1 MPSNPNAASR
11 RPGLNQHQRDQFLAT
26 GVVHLPGVIPR
37 SAADDMADRLW
48 ETLAGQHGLIRDR
61 PETWTKERPARFRDL
76 RHSGAFADMASPG
89 LTALLDDLFGEGG
102 WTAPAHWGQP
112 LVTFPTGRTA
122 WSVPHAAWHLDIP
135 PGQVLEPWPDYI
147 RIFTFLAPLEPGGGG
162 TVYVSGSHRVVMQLM
177 AEAGRARIRS
187 ATVSGALRL
196 ESPWIAALCSP
207 DHDPQR
213 TARLMHTC
221 AKVRGV
227 DLRVGEMTGQ
237 PGDVVLMHPATL
249 HSLSPNVRTTPR
261 LMLAES
267 VYALH
272 TGRRSGGDASQ

>member
-1 MPSNPNAASR
+1 MPTNPNRASQ
-11 RPGLNQHQRDQFLAT
+11 RPGLNQLQRDQFLAT
-26 GVVHLPGVIPR
+26 GVVHLSGVIPR
-37 SAADDMADRLW
+37 PTAEAMADRLW
-48 ETLAGQHGLIRDR
+48 ETLASQHGVLRDR
-61 PETWTKERPARFRDL
+61 PETWTKERPAQFRDL
-76 RHSGAFADMASPG
+76 RHAGAFADMASPG
-89 LTALLDDLFGEGG
+89 LAALLDDLFGEGR

-177 AEAGRARIRS
+177 AEAPRRDRIRS
-187 ATVSGALRL
+187 ATIAGALRL

-207 DHDPQR
+207 DDDPRR
-213 TARLMHTC
+213 TVRCMQTGAG
-221 AKVRGV
+221 VRGV

-237 PGDVVLMHPATL
+237 TGDVVLMHPATL
-249 HSLSPNVRTTPR
+249 HSLAPNCRTTPR

-267 VYALH
+267 VYAK
-272 TGRRSGGDASQ
+272 R

>member
-1 MPSNPNAASR
+1 MPFNPKAASQ
-11 RPGLNQHQRDQFLAT
+11 RPGLNQHQRDQFLAN

-37 SAADDMADRLW
+37 SAAEAMADRLW
-48 ETLAGQHGLIRDR
+48 ETLAGQHGLVRSR
-61 PETWTKERPARFRDL
+61 PETWTKERPAQFRDL
-76 RHSGAFADMASPG
+76 RHAGAFADMASPG

-112 LVTFPTGRTA
+112 LVTFPTGPAA

-135 PGQVLEPWPDYI
+135 PGQVLEFWPDYI

-177 AEAGRARIRS
+177 AEAPRRDRIRS
-187 ATVSGALRL
+187 AAIAGALRL

-207 DHDPQR
+207 EDDSAR
-213 TARLMHTC
+213 TARLMQTG
-221 AKVRGV
+221 AKVRSV
-227 DLRVGEMTGQ
+227 DLGVGEMTGQ

-249 HSLSPNVRTTPR
+249 HSLAPNCRPTPR

-267 VYALH
+267 VYAK
-272 TGRRSGGDASQ
+272 R

>member
-1 MPSNPNAASR
+1 MQRAHLENAMPSNPKAAPQ
-11 RPGLNQHQRDQFLAT
+11 RPGLTQHQREQFLTT
-26 GVVHLPGVIPR
+26 GVVHLTGVIPR
-37 SAADDMADRLW
+37 SAAEAMANRLW
-48 ETLAGQHGLIRDR
+48 ETLASQHGLIRDC
-61 PETWTKERPARFRDL
+61 PETWTKERPAQFRGL
-76 RHSGAFADMASPG
+76 RHSGAFAGMASPG
-89 LTALLDDLFGEGG
+89 LTALLNDLFGEGG

-112 LVTFPTGRTA
+112 LVTFPTGRGA

-147 RIFTFLAPLEPGGGG
+147 RIFTFLASLEPGGGG

-177 AEAGRARIRS
+177 AEAPRRDRIRS
-187 ATVSGALRL
+187 AMISGGLRL
-196 ESPWIAALCSP
+196 ESPWIAALCSL
-207 DHDPQR
+207 DDDPGR
-213 TARLMHTC
+213 TARLMQTG

-249 HSLSPNVRTTPR
+249 HSLAPNCRTTPR

-267 VYALH
+267 VYAK
-272 TGRRSGGDASQ
+272 G

>member
-1 MPSNPNAASR
+1 MPSNPNTASQ
-11 RPGLNQHQRDQFLAT
+11 RPGLNQHQCDQFLAT
-26 GVVHLPGVIPR
+26 GVVCLPGVITRP
-37 SAADDMADRLW
+37 AAEAMADRLW
-48 ETLAGQHGLIRDR
+48 ETLARQHGLVRDR
-61 PETWTKERPARFRDL
+61 TETWTKERPAQFRDL

-102 WTAPAHWGQP
+102 WSTPAHWGQP

-177 AEAGRARIRS
+177 AEAPRRDRIRS
-187 ATVSGALRL
+187 TAISGALRL
-196 ESPWIAALCSP
+196 ECPWIAALCSP
-207 DHDPQR
+207 DDDPQR
-213 TARLMHTC
+213 TARLMQTG
-221 AKVRGV
+221 AKLRGV
-227 DLRVGEMTGQ
+227 DLLVGEMTGQ

-249 HSLSPNVRTTPR
+249 HSLSPNSRTTPR

-267 VYALH
+267 VYAK
-272 TGRRSGGDASQ
+272 R